1 MDTDNKFR
9 RGKCVAAE
17 LVMLKKVNK
26 SSKAVGHECNRITET
41 PSSVQLNDSCKK
53 NAIT

>member
-1 MDTDNKFR
+1 MC
-9 RGKCVAAE
+9 RGGVGYAQ
-17 LVMLKKVNK
+17 KVNK
-26 SSKAVGHECNRITET
+26 SLKIVGHECNRITET